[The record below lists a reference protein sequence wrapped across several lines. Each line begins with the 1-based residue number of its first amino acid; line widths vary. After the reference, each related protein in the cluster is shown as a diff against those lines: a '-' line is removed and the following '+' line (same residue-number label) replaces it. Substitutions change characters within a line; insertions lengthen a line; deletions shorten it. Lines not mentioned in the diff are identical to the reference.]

1 MLVSISPAW
10 SSFSLE
16 DRRVDVGSNLV
27 PVAEEKDEP
36 ALTDGARGAPTSGR
50 CRRARSRARTC
61 EIPWAASESTRSVIT
76 RATVA
81 RVQVHRQRKLHLVGL
96 GAVGHGRQQHDTR
109 APARWAS
116 AQARFGDH
124 LDLERVGAVGEMEV
138 VRLGRPQRQD
148 GHLERRARLHLAVI
162 QLGEPP
168 GLHRVAPSREV
179 YRWVIAWIDGYSVA
193 TLASRR
199 ARLDEPRLSDSAGA
213 CPAAR
218 RAPGPLRVAGL
229 VRYDRGDRTGPVR
242 TATNQVYPGNGAPMQ
257 AFEATNYYFD
267 QAANCLD
274 LSENVRTLMITPD
287 REVRVE
293 VVIELDSGKIGNFI
307 GYRVQHDNAR
317 GPFKGGLRYH
327 PTVDQDEA
335 RSLASLMTWKTA
347 LVDLP
352 FGGAKGGINCD
363 PNKLSRGELERLTRK
378 FIEKIHDIIGPHK
391 DIPAP
396 DVGTDAQVMAWI
408 MNEYSKYEGFHPACV
423 TGKPVEFHGSAG
435 REAATGF
442 GVAIVAREMLARLK
456 RTIAGT
462 TFAIQGYGNV
472 GSHTA
477 RFLAQMGGKI
487 VGVSDAYGAV
497 VNPEGIDIAE
507 LDKHV
512 ARLAQDRRLQ
522 GGRRRSPTSSS

>member
-1 MLVSISPAW
+1 
-10 SSFSLE
+10 
-16 DRRVDVGSNLV
+16 
-27 PVAEEKDEP
+27 
-36 ALTDGARGAPTSGR
+36 
-50 CRRARSRARTC
+50 
-61 EIPWAASESTRSVIT
+61 
-76 RATVA
+76 
-81 RVQVHRQRKLHLVGL
+81 
-96 GAVGHGRQQHDTR
+96 
-109 APARWAS
+109 
-116 AQARFGDH
+116 
-124 LDLERVGAVGEMEV
+124 
-138 VRLGRPQRQD
+138 
-148 GHLERRARLHLAVI
+148 
-162 QLGEPP
+162 
-168 GLHRVAPSREV
+168 
-179 YRWVIAWIDGYSVA
+179 
-193 TLASRR
+193 
-199 ARLDEPRLSDSAGA
+199 
-213 CPAAR
+213 
-218 RAPGPLRVAGL
+218 
-229 VRYDRGDRTGPVR
+229 
-242 TATNQVYPGNGAPMQ
+242 MQ
-257 AFEATNYYFD
+257 AFEATNFYFD

-293 VVIELDSGKIGNFI
+293 VVIELDSGTIGNFI

-327 PTVDQDEA
+327 PTVDVDEA

-378 FIEKIHDIIGPHK
+378 FIEKIHDMIGPQK

-396 DVGTDAQVMAWI
+396 DMGTDAQVMAWI
-408 MNEYSKYEGFHPACV
+408 MNEYGKFEGFQPACV

-456 RTIAGT
+456 RSITGT

-477 RFLAQMGGKI
+477 RCLAQMGGKI
-487 VGVSDAYGAV
+487 IGVSDAYGAI
-497 VNPEGIDIAE
+497 VNTQGIDVAK

-512 ARLAQDRRLQ
+512 AVSHKIVGCKEGDAITNEQLLTMPVDVLIPAALGGVFDREMAKSVAASVIVEAANGPTWPEADEVFTARGIPVVPDVLANAGGVIVSYFEWVQNLQHFRWPLEQIQREEESKLVEAFRDVYDLAQRKNITLRTAAFMKAISRVGRARIL
-522 GGRRRSPTSSS
+522 GGM